1 MGLLVEVRYTAFVL
15 YDVLNYLLFKKK
27 LCLRNKVPVRIQT
40 TLFRIPGS
48 LITFIS
54 DDSAAAALRKTREA
68 VGPEFK
74 DS

>member
-1 MGLLVEVRYTAFVL
+1 M
-15 YDVLNYLLFKKK
+15 
-27 LCLRNKVPVRIQT
+27 PVRIQT